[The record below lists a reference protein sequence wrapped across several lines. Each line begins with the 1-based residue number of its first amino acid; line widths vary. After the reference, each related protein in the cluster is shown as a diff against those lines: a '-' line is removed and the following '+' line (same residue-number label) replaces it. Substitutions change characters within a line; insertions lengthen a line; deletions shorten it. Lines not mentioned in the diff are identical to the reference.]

1 MKKFAILLAIVVLMT
16 SLVFM
21 VSAETTKNFVD
32 GVTQE
37 ALKSQNAGATTVVTE
52 EGVVK
57 FTTSGWDGLTFTCW
71 TDTPNFGA
79 AALPADQYLNVI
91 FKYTGTGTTRIS
103 LFFNEGTVL
112 LADLVKDDYTTI
124 TNKDG
129 VNHFGPGEYEI
140 SIKLSD
146 LGLTPTDGKLT
157 TTGWV
162 MNYTL
167 GTVEFSKFE
176 VSPEPLASGDDLNY
190 TVVTDV
196 VANTNADVVKAQNG
210 TTSTITKNGSS
221 IKFANEKW
229 DGLTYTCWTNSPN
242 FTPFAV
248 STDLYLKISMKF
260 TGTGT
265 AKLTFDFNEGKAII
279 SELVKDE
286 FDTIKLDSK
295 GANVFGAGEYDIF
308 VCEVCALS

>member
-1 MKKFAILLAIVVLMT
+1 MKKLAILLAIVVLMT

-32 GVTQE
+32 GITQE
-37 ALKSQNAGATTVVTE
+37 NLKSQNAGATTVTTE
-52 EGVVK
+52 SGVVK

-71 TDTPNFGA
+71 TGSPNFGA

-103 LFFNEGTVL
+103 LSFNEGTVL

-129 VNHFGPGEYEI
+129 VNHFGEGEYEI

-146 LGLTPTDGKLT
+146 LGLTPTEGKLT
-157 TTGWV
+157 TTGWI

-176 VSPEPLASGDDLNY
+176 VSTEPLANGSGEGGDDIEY
-190 TVVTDV
+190 TVVNNLIDNV
-196 VANTNADVVKAQNG
+196 NADIVRSQNAG
-210 TTSTITKNGSS
+210 ASTVTKDSGKITFVTST
-221 IKFANEKW
+221 W
-229 DGLTYTCWTNSPN
+229 DGLTYSCWGAEAN
-242 FTPFAV
+242 FR
-248 STDLYLKISMKF
+248 
-260 TGTGT
+260 
-265 AKLTFDFNEGKAII
+265 
-279 SELVKDE
+279 
-286 FDTIKLDSK
+286 
-295 GANVFGAGEYDIF
+295 
-308 VCEVCALS
+308 